1 SLAFHGLTAHLHA
14 PSTSALSLC
23 FSYGYGAP
31 RPLHSFPTRRSS
43 DLAGPAVT
51 TGPIVARRGSRR
63 RRVGTRTP
71 PRGGRLG
78 GARTQRRPPVGGQR
92 ARLLGPGPGPLGP
105 RQPQA
110 QPGEP
115 HEEGA
120 EHGEAGQPG

>member
-1 SLAFHGLTAHLHA
+1 MGSFQTMTTQGRSGSASVSPTGWSV
-14 PSTSALSLC
+14 ST
-23 FSYGYGAP
+23 GAV
-31 RPLHSFPTRRSS
+31 
-43 DLAGPAVT
+43 AGPAVT

-92 ARLLGPGPGPLGP
+92 ARLLGPGPGRLGQ

-110 QPGEP
+110 QHGEP

-120 EHGEAGQPG
+120 EHVEADEPGGDAGEVLPVAEGP